1 MVPVPA
7 ELTDHRH
14 VGPGGPPHLAYK
26 SDAAAT
32 SSMRRASR
40 YHFPVW
46 YLAVLAAVVAVVAT
60 GGQAAHAD
68 SGIVVVGGAQATSD
82 RPGLGA
88 LMAVAAFET
97 FDGHSYLLALNHDGI
112 HTINVTDPLDP
123 VRVGGIVH
131 DWFVDSWL
139 TGMKVFYSPD
149 GRVYAAVAGDGFL
162 ILDVTDPTEPV
173 IINGAPGGAGSS
185 YLAFGDVWQA
195 TVYERPDGRVHAL
208 VDGNALR
215 IVDITDPY
223 NPVTLEEGPDISL
236 RMAVDGNTAFLEPAD
251 GRIYVMYGGLR
262 DGVFIA
268 DVTDPARHVLVS
280 AIRHYDG
287 DPPQG
292 HEDPFRT
299 YGIPAPSS
307 SDVLIADRYAEGLDY
322 VREIAVFDSPDGRT
336 YAMVANAMATIRID
350 ESDPYVVPAGIIFL
364 DVTNPHVPAPVGAI
378 LDGEGGFDFGSRIRN
393 LIVLESLDGHVH
405 AAVAGDQDVVI
416 LDVTDPTGPVLVDR
430 IRDGEGGFDYAD
442 GVRGMAVVRTQ
453 DGLAH
458 LAMAGGEGIQ
468 MANMADPGALVPAG
482 GIPSSSTFFGSP
494 IVFESADDRAYVL
507 GVGGDAITLADITD
521 PRLPVPLGSVRDGK
535 GGFDTLDGVWQVEV
549 LRTPNGPIYAV
560 AVGWEGLQII
570 EVTDTGLPVV
580 AGTLANGTGGFE
592 TGWIISTAI
601 LRQPGESN
609 SYLLVADHGRGIQVV
624 DVTDPR
630 APVLAGGLSGG
641 EGGIDLLGGIHDMD
655 IFEAP
660 DGRPYALMTGD
671 RGIHTIDMT
680 DPAAP
685 VVVGTI
691 DGAVNGTFG
700 EHGLTAAYQSVIFG
714 SIGGR
719 VHALVADYMTGI
731 HIIDLTDPHAPT
743 HTGSVPTRVEGGVEV
758 IPGSGVAVATSPD
771 GRIWALVVG
780 RDDIQVLEIT
790 DPRAPALVDSIL
802 AGEGGLGLE
811 MTPWDIIMM
820 EPASGRVHILA
831 SGGDY
836 LWVLDVTYPLPP
848 AVPHA
853 DVWGGILGPD
863 IGRIAKTAESLRP
876 GSAGVVVPG
885 PDGDAVIVRSPDGST
900 YVMWVGLDDGLL
912 AAEVA
917 GLYGADDPSFWWTSP
932 READGL
938 PTVLDSLAPVPG
950 SVIEL
955 FRPHDGRTYM
965 MIGGDDSILVVDVTY
980 PHAPAPVA
988 AIRDNL
994 DGFYT
999 LGGIGDISAFTSPDG
1014 RTIALVGSCD
1024 GIQVIDVTNPYA
1036 PISVG
1041 SIHEVPGMPA
1051 YEGIRWIAA
1060 VPIPDGRVVAL
1071 AADGAG
1077 RAGMLDVTNPR
1088 LPVPTVAAPPAGN
1101 VGPILGMAVFEAPDD
1116 HVHILLAGEDGSR
1129 VIDVTN
1135 PTDPAVVAVFGG
1147 MAAPEGPQD
1156 GSAGE
1161 DGMARVAIRPG
1172 ASDSNSECAY
1182 RDECYVPQTVTINV
1196 GDTVT
1201 WRNEDDTAHGLVGA
1215 LDTDRCGVSD
1225 FGTIRLLP
1233 GAEFSHRFGE
1243 AGEYTYSGFPG
1254 PWLIGKVVVVE

>member
-1 MVPVPA
+1 
-7 ELTDHRH
+7 
-14 VGPGGPPHLAYK
+14 
-26 SDAAAT
+26 
-32 SSMRRASR
+32 MRRVFR
-40 YHFPVW
+40 HHLPVW
-46 YLAVLAAVVAVVAT
+46 HLAVLAAVAAVAT
-60 GGQAAHAD
+60 AGGQAHAA
-68 SGIVVVGGAQATSD
+68 SGIVVVGGVQATAD
-82 RPGLGA
+82 GPGLGD
-88 LMAVAAFET
+88 LMDVTAFGT
-97 FDGHSYLLALNHDGI
+97 FDGHSYLLALSYDRI
-112 HTINVTDPLDP
+112 HTINVTDPLYP

-131 DWFVDSWL
+131 DRFADL
-139 TGMKVFYSPD
+139 RFIGMKAFHTPD
-149 GRVYAAVAGDGFL
+149 GRIYAAVAGDGFL
-162 ILDVTDPTEPV
+162 ILDVTDPAEPV
-173 IINGAPGGAGSS
+173 IINNAPGDANSS
-185 YLAFGDVWQA
+185 HLAFGDVWQA
-195 TVYERPDGRVHAL
+195 IVYERPDGRVHILMA
-208 VDGNALR
+208 DGNDASR

-223 NPVTLEEGPDISL
+223 NPVTLGEGPNISPHTA
-236 RMAVDGNTAFLEPAD
+236 MDGNTTFLEPGD
-251 GRIYVMYGGLR
+251 GSIYVMYGGLR
-262 DGVFIA
+262 DGIFIA
-268 DVTDPARHVLVS
+268 DVTDPAHHVLVS
-280 AIRHYDG
+280 AIRYYDG
-287 DPPQG
+287 DHPQG
-292 HEDPFRT
+292 HEDHFRA

-322 VREIAVFDSPDGRT
+322 VNEITVFDSPDGHI
-336 YAMVANAMATIRID
+336 YAMVANDMTTIRID

-364 DVTNPHVPAPVGAI
+364 DVTDPHEPVPVGVI
-378 LDGEGGFDFGSRIRN
+378 LDGEGSFDFGSGIRDVV
-393 LIVLESLDGHVH
+393 VLESPDGRVH
-405 AAVAGDQDVVI
+405 AVVAGGQDVVI
-416 LDVTDPTGPVLVDR
+416 LDVTDPTGTILADR

-442 GVRGMAVVRTQ
+442 GVRGMAVVRTP
-453 DGLAH
+453 DDRVH

-468 MANMADPGALVPAG
+468 MANMADPGAPVPAG
-482 GIPSSSTFFGSP
+482 GIPSSSTSFGNP
-494 IVFESADDRAYVL
+494 IVFESADGRAYVL

-521 PRLPVPLGSVRDGK
+521 PRQPVPLGSIRDGE
-535 GGFDTLDGVWQVEV
+535 GGFDTLDGVRQVEV
-549 LRTPNGPIYAV
+549 LRAPSGPIYAV
-560 AVGWEGLQII
+560 AAGKEGLQIMD
-570 EVTDTGLPVV
+570 VTDPDLPVV

-592 TGWIISTAI
+592 VGWIISMAV

-624 DVTDPR
+624 DITDPR
-630 APVLAGGLSGG
+630 APVLTGGLSGG

-655 IFEAP
+655 VFEAP

-671 RGIHTIDMT
+671 WGIHTIDMT
-680 DPAAP
+680 DPAVP

-700 EHGLTAAYQSVIFG
+700 EHGLAAAYQSVVFG
-714 SIGGR
+714 SVGGQ
-719 VHALVADYMTGI
+719 VQALVADYMTGI

-758 IPGSGVAVATSPD
+758 IPGSGVAVAASPD
-771 GRIWALVVG
+771 GRIWALVTSWE
-780 RDDIQVLEIT
+780 DIQVLEIT
-790 DPRAPALVDSIL
+790 NPRAPILVDSIP
-802 AGEGGLGLE
+802 AGEDGLGLE

-848 AVPHA
+848 AIPHA

-863 IGRIAKTAESLRP
+863 VGRIAETAESLRP

-885 PDGDAVIVRSPDGST
+885 PDGDAAIVRSPDGHA
-900 YVMWVGLDDGLL
+900 YVMWMGPTDNLL

-917 GLYGADDPSFWWTSP
+917 GLYGADDPGFWWTSP
-932 READGL
+932 READGS
-938 PTVLDSLAPVPG
+938 PIVLDGLVPVPG

-999 LGGIGDISAFTSPDG
+999 LDGIGDISAFASPDG

-1024 GIQVIDVTNPYA
+1024 GIQVMDVTNPYA
-1036 PISVG
+1036 PGLVG

-1077 RAGMLDVTNPR
+1077 RAGMLDVTDPR
-1088 LPVPTVAAPPAGN
+1088 LPVPTVAMPTAG
-1101 VGPILGMAVFEAPDD
+1101 GAEPIWGMAVFEAPDD
-1116 HVHILLAGEDGSR
+1116 HVHVLLAGEDGSR

-1135 PTDPAVVAVFGG
+1135 PTDPAVVAVFGDV
-1147 MAAPEGPQD
+1147 AAPEVPQG

-1161 DGMARVAIRPG
+1161 DGVARVAIRPG
-1172 ASDSNSECAY
+1172 ASAADSECAD

-1225 FGTIRLLP
+1225 FGITRLLP